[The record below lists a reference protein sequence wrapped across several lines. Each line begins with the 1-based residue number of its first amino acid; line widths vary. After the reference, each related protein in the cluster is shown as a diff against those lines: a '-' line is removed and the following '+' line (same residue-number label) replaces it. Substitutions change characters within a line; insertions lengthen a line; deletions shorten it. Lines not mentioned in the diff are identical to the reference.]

1 MSKDIWVVVETL
13 RGEVLENTYTMLAA
27 GRVLADASQ
36 GKLIA
41 VLLGSKAEKLA
52 GTLAVAD
59 GVTYVDDAALA
70 EFTPDAYERTI
81 AGLVKQAA
89 PRAVLMGHSSMGMD
103 VASGVSIELG
113 LPLVSACQTLSA
125 PDGRPRFVAVTCG
138 GKVLAE
144 GELPEPSCLVTMV
157 PGGHKPQD
165 GRKDGSPA
173 VARVEPPVALGGVRV
188 KLKGYVEPEA
198 GDVDIAKESIL
209 VSVGRGIGQKDNIA
223 LAQELADA
231 LGGAVCASRPIVD
244 QGWLPTTRLVGK
256 SGKSV
261 KPRLY
266 LALGISGAPE
276 HHEGMSEA
284 ECIVAVNTDEKAPI
298 LDFAQYGAM
307 VDALK
312 LLPAL
317 TARVKQAKG
326 G

>member
-125 PDGRPRFVAVTCG
+125 P
-138 GKVLAE
+138 
-144 GELPEPSCLVTMV
+144 
-157 PGGHKPQD
+157 
-165 GRKDGSPA
+165 
-173 VARVEPPVALGGVRV
+173 
-188 KLKGYVEPEA
+188 EA

-298 LDFAQYGAM
+298 LDFAQYGAT

>member
-1 MSKDIWVVVETL
+1 MSKDVWVVVESL

-27 GRVLADASQ
+27 GRTLADGLG
-36 GKLIA
+36 GKLTA
-41 VLLGSKAEKLA
+41 LLLGSKAEGLA
-52 GTLAVAD
+52 GTLGVAD
-59 GVTYVDDAALA
+59 GVTYVDHPALA
-70 EFTPDAYERTI
+70 DFTPDAYRRTI
-81 AGLVKQAA
+81 SALVKEAA

-103 VASGVSIELG
+103 VASGISIDLG

-125 PDGRPRFVAVTCG
+125 TAGFVSVTCG

-144 GELPEPSCLVTMV
+144 GKLPDPACLITLV

-165 GRKDGSPA
+165 GRKDTAPA
-173 VARVEPPVALGGVRV
+173 VARVQPPVPLDDLKT
-188 KLKGYVEPEA
+188 KLKGYIEPEA
-198 GDVDIAKESIL
+198 GGIDITKESIL
-209 VSVGRGIGQKDNIA
+209 VSVGRGIGQQDNLK
-223 LAQELADA
+223 LAEELAAA
-231 LGGAVCASRPIVD
+231 LGGAVSASRPIVD
-244 QGWLPTTRLVGK
+244 QGWLPTSRLVGK

-276 HHEGMSEA
+276 HHEGMSDA

-298 LDFAQYGAM
+298 LDYAQYGVM
-307 VDALK
+307 EDALK
-312 LLPAL
+312 LMPVL